1 MERISSLWSHMTSSS
16 LASIYRF
23 LTAVVYVIKIIS
35 MPLHPVPKCHMHLV
49 LVMRAVLDT
58 ISSSIIF
65 TYGTDNNPHRDLQQ
79 ACVLFHK
86 NMCVD
91 RWSCHSACC
100 LLESLMNKSFIII
113 ILTFYFCSLIY
124 IFSKMNIIW
133 SRNLWSLVPYS
144 HPAFCL
150 WKKI

>member
-1 MERISSLWSHMTSSS
+1 MHIFYLSFQHGTWKGSPACGPTWHHPPW
-16 LASIYRF
+16 LASIGFSLLLFMSLKLYPCPCILF
-23 LTAVVYVIKIIS
+23 LKSTQ
-35 MPLHPVPKCHMHLV
+35 CHMHLV

-79 ACVLFHK
+79 ARVLFHK

-113 ILTFYFCSLIY
+113 ILTFYFCSWIY
-124 IFSKMNIIW
+124 IF
-133 SRNLWSLVPYS
+133 
-144 HPAFCL
+144 F
-150 WKKI
+150 

>member
-1 MERISSLWSHMTSSS
+1 
-16 LASIYRF
+16 
-23 LTAVVYVIKIIS
+23 

-79 ACVLFHK
+79 ARVLFHK

-91 RWSCHSACC
+91 RWSCHSLHVA
-100 LLESLMNKSFIII
+100 
-113 ILTFYFCSLIY
+113 Y
-124 IFSKMNIIW
+124 W
-133 SRNLWSLVPYS
+133 S
-144 HPAFCL
+144 H
-150 WKKI
+150 